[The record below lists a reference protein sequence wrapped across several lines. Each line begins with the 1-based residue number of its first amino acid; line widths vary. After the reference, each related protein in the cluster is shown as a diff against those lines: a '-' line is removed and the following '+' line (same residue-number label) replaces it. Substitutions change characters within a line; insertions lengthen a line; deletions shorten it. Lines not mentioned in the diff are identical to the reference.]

1 MDRRATRGLR
11 GHNRRE
17 TNQPNPQTRAKTIA
31 GLTKMQAAMISHCF
45 QIGTV
50 PIGLALCASHPW
62 ASLRSGGLM
71 RRLPAVAVSLAQ
83 TERAPWLRHIGG
95 IIKASSVCTCSGPN
109 QGEPLEP
116 RGHRVGC
123 TDRQI
128 APTARKVSPRLNP
141 TATAIIHKA
150 QGDKLSIADVP
161 HCTGT
166 I

>member
-1 MDRRATRGLR
+1 MRGQPISKARNKANTGLR
-11 GHNRRE
+11 
-17 TNQPNPQTRAKTIA
+17 KTP
-31 GLTKMQAAMISHCF
+31 AATISHCF

-50 PIGLALCASHPW
+50 PIGLARRAVHPW

-71 RRLPAVAVSLAQ
+71 RCLPAVAVSLVQ
-83 TERAPWLRHIGG
+83 SERAPWLRQIGG
-95 IIKASSVCTCSGPN
+95 IIKASSARACSGPN

-116 RGHRVGC
+116 RGHRVGRI
-123 TDRQI
+123 DRLI
-128 APTARKVSPRLNP
+128 APTARKVDPRLNP

-150 QGDKLSIADVP
+150 QGGKPSITHVP